1 VAEEAV
7 SPVGA
12 GAAGPAVLRYL
23 AGLRPAQRVLWC
35 YLIWYLVVLARYFDP
50 SPTLWA
56 SSLGISG
63 IVGMALYLS
72 TTRAGRVPVKLDRWQ
87 VARLFLMPFCV
98 SSFAALIKG
107 HGFVL
112 IFHPRLRENLTAV
125 AACTLF
131 LSTTALLRALSPQT
145 DAAAEPLR
153 HLRRV

>member
-1 VAEEAV
+1 LSEGQA
-7 SPVGA
+7 PVRPW
-12 GAAGPAVLRYL
+12 AAGPAPLRYL

-63 IVGMALYLS
+63 IVGTALYLS

-87 VARLFLMPFCV
+87 VVRLFLMPFCV

-112 IFHPRLRENLTAV
+112 IFHPRWRDNLIAT
-125 AACTLF
+125 AACAAFIAT
-131 LSTTALLRALSPQT
+131 SALLRALSPRT
-145 DAAAEPLR
+145 DTAVGRLG